1 MNSTRRSRLR
11 LATVR
16 TLLLLQA
23 VLVCSAAGA
32 QTLKLNERP
41 AEPGEWGYRPADG
54 SVSQTDPP
62 SFSWR
67 PEDGLTWEI
76 QCTRD
81 GNVVYTARNIEFNV
95 HCPPKTFA
103 PGRYTWRYR
112 GQARDG
118 SYTNWSKPRT
128 FSIAT
133 DAAQMPLPARSEL
146 LARIPKTHPRL
157 FLRPENLSKLRTLA
171 QGDMKKAYEAL
182 VKQCDRILADP
193 PPTAEP
199 PKYPPDMARLSED
212 WRVMWWGNRTYTIKA
227 LNGAATLAFTRL
239 LGGQDKYGRE
249 AKRILLECARWDPKG
264 STGYRYNDEAGMPYN
279 YYFARAYTFVNDLL
293 TDNEKEICRKVM
305 KIRGQEMYRHLYPR
319 HLWKPYSSHSN
330 RAWHFL
336 GEVGIA
342 FLGEIEEAD
351 DWVWFAT
358 NVFFNTYPVW
368 SDDDGGWHEGS
379 SYWSSYIGRFTWWA
393 DVMREAIGINAYEK
407 PYFSKIGYYAMYLLP
422 PGKVGGG
429 FGDLTARKRARSY
442 APLMSVLAAQAQ
454 NPHWQ
459 WYVEQLGGA
468 DSTGGYIGFL
478 RGQLPR
484 VEAQAPDDLP
494 TSHLFA
500 GTGQAYLNS
509 NLNDA
514 SESVQVAFKASPFG
528 TASHGYEANNSFLL
542 WAYGKRLL
550 IRSGY
555 RDIYGSAHHKNWMW
569 STRSTNCITI
579 NGQSQGKRTARA
591 KGQIT
596 AFKTT
601 PAIDVVS
608 GDASDSYETG
618 VELFKRAIIFVK
630 PDVIIVYDRL
640 KTSEPATFEYWL
652 HAVNEFDIGN
662 GNSVTVEDGDVGCD
676 ITFLTPKN
684 LTFTQTN
691 EYDPNPRPRIT
702 LREWHLTA
710 RTTDKNKDMEFIT
723 VYRPYKI
730 EDGFMGTSEFQ
741 VIPGGYLFE
750 ASFPGGKLTA
760 LLPTDD
766 NAVLE
771 AEGLR
776 SKGTIKL
783 KLDRPGQPSQ
793 ILEVRKHGPR

>member
-1 MNSTRRSRLR
+1 MI
-11 LATVR
+11 
-16 TLLLLQA
+16 
-23 VLVCSAAGA
+23 LVCSAAGA
-32 QTLKLNERP
+32 QTLKLNERA
-41 AEPGEWGYRPADG
+41 AEPGEWGCRPADG
-54 SVSQTDPP
+54 NVSQTDPP

-81 GNVVYTARNIEFNV
+81 GDIVYTARDIEFNV
-95 HCPPKTFA
+95 HCPPKIFGS
-103 PGRYTWRYR
+103 GRYTWRYR

-133 DAAQMPLPARSEL
+133 NAAQIPLPARAEL

-157 FLRPENLSKLRTLA
+157 FLRPENLPKLRQLA
-171 QGDMKKAYEAL
+171 RGKMKKEYEAL
-182 VKQCDRILADP
+182 VKQCDKILADP

-199 PKYPPDMARLSED
+199 PKYPPDMARKSEE
-212 WRVMWWGNRTYTIKA
+212 WRKMWWGNRTYTIKA

-239 LGGQDKYGRE
+239 LGGQDEYGLE
-249 AKRILLECARWDPKG
+249 AKRILLECAKWDPKG

-279 YYFARAYTFVNDLL
+279 YYFARTYTFVNDLL
-293 TDNEKEICRKVM
+293 TNDEKEICRKVM
-305 KIRGQEMYRHLYPR
+305 RIRGDEMYRHLYPR

-336 GEVGIA
+336 GEIGIA
-342 FLGEIEEAD
+342 FSGEIDEAD

-393 DVMREAIGINAYEK
+393 DVMREAMGVNAYDK
-407 PYFSKIGYYAMYLLP
+407 PYFSQIGYYAMYLLP

-442 APLMSVLAAQAQ
+442 APLMSVLATQAQ

-478 RGQLPR
+478 RGQLPK
-484 VEAQAPDDLP
+484 VEAQAPDNLP
-494 TSHLFA
+494 TSRLFA
-500 GTGQAYLNS
+500 GTGQAFLNS
-509 NLNDA
+509 SLNDA
-514 SESVQVAFKASPFG
+514 SESVQVAFKSSPFG
-528 TASHGYEANNSFLL
+528 TQSHGYESNNSFLL

-579 NGQSQGKRTARA
+579 NGQSQRKHTARA
-591 KGQIT
+591 QGKIT
-596 AFKTT
+596 AFETT
-601 PAIDVVS
+601 PEIDVVI
-608 GDASDSYETG
+608 GDASESYETG

-630 PDVIIVYDRL
+630 PDLVIVYDRL

-652 HAVNEFDIGN
+652 HAVNEFDFDKGN
-662 GNSVTVEDGDVGCD
+662 TVSVKNEDVGCH
-676 ITFLTPKN
+676 ISFHCRTP
-684 LTFTQTN
+684 LTFAQTN
-691 EYDPNPRPRIT
+691 EYDPNPRPRIK

-710 RTTDKNKDMEFIT
+710 RTTNNKKNMEFMT
-723 VYRPYKI
+723 VYRPYKTA
-730 EDGFMGTSEFQ
+730 EGFMGNSGFETIS
-741 VIPGGYLFE
+741 GGYLFE
-750 ASFPGGKLTA
+750 AGFSGGTLTA
-760 LLPTDD
+760 LLPT
-766 NAVLE
+766 NENTVLE
-771 AEGLR
+771 AKGLR
-776 SKGTIKL
+776 TTGAIKL
-783 KLDRPGQPSQ
+783 KLDRPGQPTQ
-793 ILEVRKHGPR
+793 VLEVREEKM